1 MKKCRVLLGLL
12 SFSLVVTLL
21 TGCDKSKDNRDDL
34 NDNKKT
40 VQKSKTKVKTKCDF
54 YKCIDEIKPENTV
67 EEVNEIIGIEG
78 VLTDEEH
85 NFYEYDFG
93 DDKKITLKFYS
104 SNDSTIV
111 VDYDK
116 KDLKNNKVT
125 LENLS
130 DLKARINNGIS
141 YEEFKKDVGGVD
153 GTLIE
158 KSNLSNK
165 YVWVTKNEGYVT
177 ASFSNSGS
185 RKGMCTFF
193 SGFGR

>member
-1 MKKCRVLLGLL
+1 MKKSKLLLCLL
-12 SFSLVVTLL
+12 SFALVITLV
-21 TGCDKSKDNRDDL
+21 TGCDKKSDNGNNSKG
-34 NDNKKT
+34 KGET
-40 VQKSKTKVKTKCDF
+40 AEKSESKIKTKCDF

-67 EEVNEIIGIEG
+67 EEVNKIIGIEG
-78 VLTDEEH
+78 VLTDEKY

-93 DDKKITLKFYS
+93 NDKKITLKFYS
-104 SNDSTIV
+104 SDKSTIV
-111 VDYDK
+111 IDYDK

-130 DLKARINNGIS
+130 DLKARINDGIT
-141 YEEFKKDVGGVD
+141 YEEFKKEVGGVD
-153 GTLIE
+153 GTLVE
-158 KSNLSNK
+158 KSTLSNK

-193 SGFGR
+193 SGFGN